1 MGEPLTFVSL
11 KKDDKPI
18 KAYLLVAGTTI
29 LTMVVFGIL
38 MLLTQGGVMDA
49 SPQTFYQYLTIHG
62 TGMIGAVALAA
73 AAVMWYFLRNYVQL
87 SKLVFKINLCLFLVG
102 LIMVVIGVFSFEYA
116 GGWTFLY
123 PLPALSGGMWGTAG
137 ALLYLM
143 GMLLLGTGFLLFYI
157 DVGRAI
163 IKKYGSFAKG
173 LGWDIIWGKKP
184 EKDAPLINRS
194 C

>member
-1 MGEPLTFVSL
+1 L
-11 KKDDKPI
+11 
-18 KAYLLVAGTTI
+18 
-29 LTMVVFGIL
+29 
-38 MLLTQGGVMDA
+38 
-49 SPQTFYQYLTIHG
+49 YLTIHG
-62 TGMIGAVALAA
+62 EGMIGAVALAA

-143 GMLLLGTGFLLFYI
+143 EI
-157 DVGRAI
+157 GRA
-163 IKKYGSFAKG
+163 
-173 LGWDIIWGKKP
+173 
-184 EKDAPLINRS
+184 S
-194 C
+194 CRERL